1 MKRSITILLGA
12 VAASFATAPAS
23 AQSVCGDRTE
33 IVSRLESGYEEK
45 ASAIGLSGSG
55 GVVELYTSD
64 KGSWTLLITQ
74 PTGVSCLIAAGESWE
89 DTPNSELSKKDIY

>member
-1 MKRSITILLGA
+1 MNRSIIVLLGA
-12 VAASFATAPAS
+12 VAASLATAPAS

-33 IVSRLESGYEEK
+33 IVTRLETGYEEK
-45 ASAIGLSGSG
+45 AAAIGLSGNG

-74 PTGVSCLIAAGESWE
+74 PGGVSCLIAAGESWE
-89 DTPNSELSKKDIY
+89 DTPNSRFTEPESY